1 MLKKMVIALV
11 LGLFI
16 VAPAMAS
23 DKIIDEKIQS
33 ATISIDKNGAE
44 YMRLIVPETREIQGI
59 EYQVGA
65 AIMVFGKNVP
75 AAKKLKTGDNLKA
88 IVSSHEYRGRTSY
101 TVVAFIK
108 KK

>member
-16 VAPAMAS
+16 VVPAMAS

-33 ATISIDKNGAE
+33 ATISIDKNGNQ
-44 YMRLIVPETREIQGI
+44 YVRLIVPETREIQGI

-65 AIMVFGKNVP
+65 AIMVFGKNVS
-75 AAKKLKTGDNLKA
+75 AAKKLKTGDN
-88 IVSSHEYRGRTSY
+88 
-101 TVVAFIK
+101 
-108 KK
+108 

>member
-1 MLKKMVIALV
+1 MLKRVIAILV
-11 LGLFI
+11 LSLFV
-16 VAPAMAS
+16 VAPVMAS

-33 ATISIDKNGAE
+33 ATISIDRNGAE
-44 YMRLIVPETREIQGI
+44 YMRFIVPETREIQGI
-59 EYQVGA
+59 EYQVGT
-65 AIMVFGKNVP
+65 AIMVFGKNVS

-108 KK
+108 K

>member
-1 MLKKMVIALV
+1 MLKRVIAILV
-11 LGLFI
+11 LSLFV
-16 VAPAMAS
+16 VASAMAS
-23 DKIIDEKIQS
+23 DKVIDGKIQP
-33 ATISIDKNGAE
+33 ATTSIDKNGNQ
-44 YMRLIVPETREIQGI
+44 YVRLIDPETREIQGI

-108 KK
+108 K